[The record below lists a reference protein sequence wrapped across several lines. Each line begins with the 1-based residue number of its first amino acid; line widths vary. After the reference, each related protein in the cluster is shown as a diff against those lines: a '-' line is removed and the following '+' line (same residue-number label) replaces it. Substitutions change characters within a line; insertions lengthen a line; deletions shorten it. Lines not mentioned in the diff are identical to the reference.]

1 MKDVV
6 IIDYGAGN
14 LLSVERAVKAAG
26 ATPIITSDPVVVAN
40 AKGLVVPGVGAA
52 ADTMRN
58 LRDRGL
64 DRVIL
69 EFIESDRPF
78 LGVCMGMQAL
88 FEISREGGK
97 HECLGVLRGEI
108 VRFPQEAVV
117 PHMGWNVINA
127 VSEHPIMAGIETGFY
142 FYFVHSY
149 FAKPTES
156 DCVIAEAT
164 YAGINF
170 PAVVGAGN
178 LMATQFHPEKSG
190 PAGLRLYQNFI
201 KLLD

>member
-88 FEISREGGK
+88 FDISREGGK

>member
-26 ATPIITSDPVVVAN
+26 ATPIVTSDPVVVAN

-88 FEISREGGK
+88 FDISREGGK

-117 PHMGWNVINA
+117 PHTGWNVINA
-127 VSEHPIMAGIETGFY
+127 VSEHPIMAGIETGFH
-142 FYFVHSY
+142 FYFVHSD

>member
-26 ATPIITSDPVVVAN
+26 ANPIVTSDPVIVAN

-64 DRVIL
+64 DRVIF

-78 LGVCMGMQAL
+78 LGVCMGMQAR
-88 FEISREGGK
+88 FEISRVGGRNDW
-97 HECLGVLRGEI
+97 L
-108 VRFPQEAVV
+108 
-117 PHMGWNVINA
+117 
-127 VSEHPIMAGIETGFY
+127 
-142 FYFVHSY
+142 
-149 FAKPTES
+149 
-156 DCVIAEAT
+156 
-164 YAGINF
+164 
-170 PAVVGAGN
+170 
-178 LMATQFHPEKSG
+178 
-190 PAGLRLYQNFI
+190 
-201 KLLD
+201 

>member
-26 ATPIITSDPVVVAN
+26 AKPIITSDPVVVAN

>member
-26 ATPIITSDPVVVAN
+26 ANPIVTSDPVIVAN

-64 DRVIL
+64 DRVIS

-78 LGVCMGMQAL
+78 LGFQT
-88 FEISREGGK
+88 
-97 HECLGVLRGEI
+97 
-108 VRFPQEAVV
+108 P
-117 PHMGWNVINA
+117 
-127 VSEHPIMAGIETGFY
+127 
-142 FYFVHSY
+142 
-149 FAKPTES
+149 
-156 DCVIAEAT
+156 
-164 YAGINF
+164 
-170 PAVVGAGN
+170 
-178 LMATQFHPEKSG
+178 
-190 PAGLRLYQNFI
+190 RLS
-201 KLLD
+201 K